1 MEHIKTPKVEG
12 VQLLHSSPGRPVP
25 LGTMYLTATH
35 IIFTSDTSRSD
46 PNCPQETWLAH
57 THIASVQRQPRYAG
71 GFPLVIYCKTFRVL
85 HLLIPHESDCQDV
98 MLSLTKLMQ
107 PGQYEDL
114 YAFSYKAKASSAERQ
129 AGWNFINLRVEF
141 GRIGLPNKHWQLTN
155 INQNY
160 QVCETYPAK
169 LYVPVGV
176 SDITLLGSSRF
187 RSRGRFPVL
196 SYLHVNNGAAI
207 CRSSQPLAGFSARC
221 LEDEGLLEAIR
232 QANPGTGQNALCVVD
247 TRPKLNAIANRA
259 AGKGYENEEN
269 YANIRFRFLG
279 IENIHVMR
287 NSLTKLLEVCQGKA
301 LTVREFISGLA
312 VSGWLR
318 HIQAIMQAATYIAKA
333 VSDEGISVLVH
344 CSDGWDRTTQACA
357 LASLMLDPHYRTML
371 GFMVLVEKEW
381 LSFGH
386 KFSHRCGFLEGDPRE
401 VSPVFTQ
408 FLECIWQLQLQ
419 FPCSFQ
425 YNEHFLLYLHEL
437 VYSCQFGNFLGNH
450 VQERETLRLLEK
462 THTVWTHLWERRV
475 EFRNP
480 LYNNKQNCNPTV
492 LLPSTTAQCFRFWK
506 GMYWPRSK
514 RTTEDVLLELSEKNQ
529 ELEKEIS
536 LLDKVSCL
544 PVI

>member
-1 MEHIKTPKVEG
+1 M
-12 VQLLHSSPGRPVP
+12 
-25 LGTMYLTATH
+25 GTMYLTATH

-46 PNCPQETWLAH
+46 PNHSQETWLPH
-57 THIASVQRQPRYAG
+57 TQIASVQRQPRYAV

-129 AGWNFINLRVEF
+129 DGWNLINLRVEF
-141 GRIGLPNKHWQLTN
+141 GRIGMPSKHWQLTN
-155 INQNY
+155 INKNY
-160 QVCETYPAK
+160 Q
-169 LYVPVGV
+169 
-176 SDITLLGSSRF
+176 
-187 RSRGRFPVL
+187 
-196 SYLHVNNGAAI
+196 AAI

-221 LEDEGLLEAIR
+221 LEDESLLEAIR
-232 QANPGTGQNALCVVD
+232 QANPATGQKALCVVD

-287 NSLTKLLEVCQGKA
+287 NSLSKLLEVCQGKA
-301 LTVREFISGLA
+301 LTAREFISGLA

-333 VSDEGISVLVH
+333 VSDEGDSVLVH

-401 VSPVFTQ
+401 VSPIFTQ

-450 VQERETLRLLEK
+450 VQEREALRLLEK
-462 THTVWTHLWERRV
+462 THTVWAHLWERRG

-514 RTTEDVLLELSEKNQ
+514 RTTEDVLLDLSDKNQ

-536 LLDKVSCL
+536 LLDKHLHKCVRDRHSAGGATRSEKNGDCSIYNSDQESGIADINQSSPNGNESDDKL
-544 PVI
+544 PAL